1 MLIRL
6 LIWLAVV
13 VLFWS
18 KFRRP
23 RAPAAVRARP
33 GAPAADR
40 TLAPPEAMVDC
51 AQCGVHLPASEAVR
65 DEAGRPYCGVD
76 HRRAGPRR
84 R

>member
-23 RAPAAVRARP
+23 RAPAAVRGQP
-33 GAPAADR
+33 GARAAGR

-51 AQCGVHLPASEAVR
+51 ARCGVHLPASEAVR
-65 DEAGRPYCGVD
+65 DESGRPYCGGE